1 MAISSDD
8 SSSHLLGEPL
18 LGLISGD
25 SLMLSELA
33 RCVLSSGDSLS
44 GSTEDD
50 VEVHTENTGVGV
62 ILNSEIDMLVDTES
76 EVSYLLIK
84 SELCFNFIIKKVEEI
99 NN

>member
-33 RCVLSSGDSLS
+33 RCVLSLSNSLS
-44 GSTEDD
+44 SSGEDH
-50 VEVHTENTGVGV
+50 VEVHTENTSAGIV
-62 ILNSEIDMLVDTES
+62 LDSEINMLIDTKS
-76 EVSYLLIK
+76 EVTYLILMSIC
-84 SELCFNFIIKKVEEI
+84 SF
-99 NN
+99 

>member
-1 MAISSDD
+1 VAISSDD

-25 SLMLSELA
+25 SLMLSELT

-44 GSTEDD
+44 GSSEAD

-76 EVSYLLIK
+76 EVSYLLLSQNYVLI
-84 SELCFNFIIKKVEEI
+84 L
-99 NN
+99 

>member
-50 VEVHTENTGVGV
+50 VEVHTENTGVGIV
-62 ILNSEIDMLVDTES
+62 LNSEIDMFINTKS
-76 EVSYLLIK
+76 EVT
-84 SELCFNFIIKKVEEI
+84 
-99 NN
+99 

>member
-1 MAISSDD
+1 
-8 SSSHLLGEPL
+8 
-18 LGLISGD
+18 
-25 SLMLSELA
+25 MLSELA

-76 EVSYLLIK
+76 EVSYLLLM
-84 SELCFNFIIKKVEEI
+84 SEFCFNFIIKKRKK
-99 NN
+99 

>member
-25 SLMLSELA
+25 SLMLSKLA

-44 GSTEDD
+44 GSSEDD

-76 EVSYLLIK
+76 EVSYLLLSQNYVLI
-84 SELCFNFIIKKVEEI
+84 L
-99 NN
+99 

>member
-18 LGLISGD
+18 LGLISGN

-33 RCVLSSGDSLS
+33 RSVLSSGDSLS
-44 GSTEDD
+44 GSGEDD
-50 VEVHTENTGVGV
+50 IEVHTENTGVGV

-84 SELCFNFIIKKVEEI
+84 VRIMF
-99 NN
+99 

>member
-25 SLMLSELA
+25 SLMLSELT

-44 GSTEDD
+44 GSSEAD

-76 EVSYLLIK
+76 EVSYLLLSQNYVLI
-84 SELCFNFIIKKVEEI
+84 L
-99 NN
+99 